1 MTLTIIGLALILA
14 IIFMMA
20 AFAAMEVRRDEDD
33 VWEYYTRNKKR
44 YWRKKQ

>member
-1 MTLTIIGLALILA
+1 MIIAISVLGLIVGIAFL
-14 IIFMMA
+14 MA